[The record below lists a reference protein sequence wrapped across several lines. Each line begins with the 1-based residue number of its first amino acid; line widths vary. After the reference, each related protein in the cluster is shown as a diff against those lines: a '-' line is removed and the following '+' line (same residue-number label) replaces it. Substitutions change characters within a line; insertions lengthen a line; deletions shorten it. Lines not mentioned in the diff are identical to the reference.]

1 MLNKYEKSIEW
12 LFKQFPSFQNL
23 GAEAYKP
30 GLSNVISLLKS
41 FDNPQDKLQFIH
53 IAGTNGKGSTAS
65 FTASILRELGE
76 KVGLFTSPHIF
87 DFRERIRVNGKKIEE
102 EEVISFCTKIK
113 ALKLDFEPS
122 FFEITFVLSLVHFQ
136 AKNCSICVIET
147 GLGGRLDATNCILPK
162 ISVITNI
169 GMDHMKFLGNTLKEI
184 ALEKAG
190 IIKENTTVVIG
201 KTQNEIKELFTDIA
215 KEKKA
220 KIFFADENKNN
231 TIELYPAYQIEN
243 LQTALKTLELL
254 SYSIS
259 QKIIQK
265 SICNLQKNTGLF
277 ARMTHINRN
286 PTIILD
292 VSHNEDGI
300 KATLNALIINPKG
313 KLVVLLG
320 SSNDKDINLHLNLFP
335 ENTTIYLCT
344 FNNERSRKFEEY
356 QNLKTQNSKIKEVF
370 TNINLALTKLKKLL
384 SKEDTLL
391 VIGSFFLIADYQ
403 ADDNPS

>member
-1 MLNKYEKSIEW
+1 
-12 LFKQFPSFQNL
+12 
-23 GAEAYKP
+23 
-30 GLSNVISLLKS
+30 
-41 FDNPQDKLQFIH
+41 
-53 IAGTNGKGSTAS
+53 
-65 FTASILRELGE
+65 
-76 KVGLFTSPHIF
+76 
-87 DFRERIRVNGKKIEE
+87 
-102 EEVISFCTKIK
+102 
-113 ALKLDFEPS
+113 
-122 FFEITFVLSLVHFQ
+122 
-136 AKNCSICVIET
+136 
-147 GLGGRLDATNCILPK
+147 
-162 ISVITNI
+162 
-169 GMDHMKFLGNTLKEI
+169 MDHMKFLGNTLKEI
-184 ALEKAG
+184 ALENAG

-201 KTQNEIKELFTDIA
+201 NTQHELKEIFTDIA

-231 TIELYPAYQIEN
+231 PIELYPSYQIEN

-259 QKIIQK
+259 QEIIQK

-286 PTIILD
+286 PSIILD

-335 ENTTIYLCT
+335 ENTTISLCV
-344 FNNERSRKFEEY
+344 FSNERSRKFEEY
-356 QNLKTQNSKIKEVF
+356 QILKNQNPKIKEVF
-370 TNINLALTKLKKLL
+370 EDVNLAIRKLKERL

-391 VIGSFFLIADYQ
+391 VIGSFFLIADFK
-403 ADDNPS
+403 ADNNPS

>member
-1 MLNKYEKSIEW
+1 
-12 LFKQFPSFQNL
+12 
-23 GAEAYKP
+23 
-30 GLSNVISLLKS
+30 
-41 FDNPQDKLQFIH
+41 
-53 IAGTNGKGSTAS
+53 
-65 FTASILRELGE
+65 
-76 KVGLFTSPHIF
+76 
-87 DFRERIRVNGKKIEE
+87 
-102 EEVISFCTKIK
+102 
-113 ALKLDFEPS
+113 
-122 FFEITFVLSLVHFQ
+122 VLSLVHFQ

-162 ISVITNI
+162 ISIITNI

-220 KIFFADENKNN
+220 KIFFADESKKK
-231 TIELYPAYQIEN
+231 TIELYPSYQIEN
-243 LQTALKTLELL
+243 LQTALITLELL

-265 SICNLQKNTGLF
+265 SIDKLQVNTGLF

-344 FNNERSRKFEEY
+344 FNNERSRNFEEY
-356 QNLKTQNSKIKEVF
+356 QILKTQNPKIKEVF
-370 TNINLALTKLKKLL
+370 EDINLAITKLKKLL

-403 ADDNPS
+403 ADNNPS

>member
-1 MLNKYEKSIEW
+1 LLNKYEKSIEW

-30 GLSNVISLLKS
+30 GLSNVIALLNS

-65 FTASILRELGE
+65 FTASILTELKE

-87 DFRERIRVNGKKIEE
+87 DFRERIRVNGKKITKA
-102 EEVISFCTKIK
+102 EVISFCTKIK

-162 ISVITNI
+162 ISIITNI
-169 GMDHMKFLGNTLKEI
+169 GLDHMKFLGDTIKEI

-190 IIKENTTVVIG
+190 IIKENRPLVIG
-201 KTQNEIKELFTDIA
+201 KTQHELKEIFTDIA

-220 KIFFADENKNN
+220 KIFYADESKTK
-231 TIELYPAYQIEN
+231 TIELYPSYQIEN

-259 QKIIQK
+259 QEIIQK
-265 SICNLQKNTGLF
+265 SIYNLQKNTGLF

-286 PTIILD
+286 PDIILD

-300 KATLNALIINPKG
+300 KATLKALIINPKG
-313 KLVVLLG
+313 KLLVLLG
-320 SSNDKDINLHLNLFP
+320 CSNDKDINLHLNLFP
-335 ENTTIYLCT
+335 DKANIYLCA

-356 QNLKTQNSKIKEVF
+356 QILKTQNPKIKEVF
-370 TNINLALTKLKKLL
+370 ADINLAIIKLKKLL

-391 VIGSFFLIADYQ
+391 VIGSFFLIADYE
-403 ADDNPS
+403 ADNNPS

>member
-1 MLNKYEKSIEW
+1 LLNKYEKSIEW

-65 FTASILRELGE
+65 FTASILTELE
-76 KVGLFTSPHIF
+76 VKVGLFTSPHIF

-102 EEVISFCTKIK
+102 EEVISFCSKIK

-162 ISVITNI
+162 ISIITNI

-190 IIKENTTVVIG
+190 IIKENTTVIIG
-201 KTQNEIKELFTDIA
+201 KTQHELKVIFTDIA
-215 KEKKA
+215 KAKKA
-220 KIFFADENKNN
+220 KIFFADENKKN

-254 SYSIS
+254 SYSIT

-344 FNNERSRKFEEY
+344 FNNERSRNFEEY
-356 QNLKTQNSKIKEVF
+356 QILKTQNPKIKEVF
-370 TNINLALTKLKKLL
+370 EDINLAITKLKKLL

-403 ADDNPS
+403 ADNNPS

>member
-65 FTASILRELGE
+65 FTASILTELKE

-87 DFRERIRVNGKKIEE
+87 DFRERIRVNGKKITEA
-102 EEVISFCTKIK
+102 EVISFCTKIK
-113 ALKLDFEPS
+113 TLKLDFEPS

-162 ISVITNI
+162 ISIITNI

-231 TIELYPAYQIEN
+231 PIELYPSYQIEN
-243 LQTALKTLELL
+243 LQTSLKTLELL

-265 SICNLQKNTGLF
+265 SIDKLQENTGLF
-277 ARMTHINRN
+277 ARMTNINRN
-286 PTIILD
+286 PDIILD

-313 KLVVLLG
+313 KLLVLLG
-320 SSNDKDINLHLNLFP
+320 CSNDKDINLHLNLFP
-335 ENTTIYLCT
+335 ENTAIYLCA

-356 QNLKTQNSKIKEVF
+356 QILKIQNPKIKEVF
-370 TNINLALTKLKKLL
+370 ADINLAITKLKKLL

-391 VIGSFFLIADYQ
+391 VIGSFFLIADYE

>member
-65 FTASILRELGE
+65 FTASILKELKE

-87 DFRERIRVNGKKIEE
+87 DFRERIRVNGKKITEA
-102 EEVISFCTKIK
+102 EVISFCTKIK

-169 GMDHMKFLGNTLKEI
+169 GMDHMKFLGNTIKEI

-190 IIKENTTVVIG
+190 IIKENTMVVIG
-201 KTQNEIKELFTDIA
+201 KTQNEIKELFTNIA

-220 KIFFADENKNN
+220 KIFFADES
-231 TIELYPAYQIEN
+231 TSRTPELYPSYQIEN

-265 SICNLQKNTGLF
+265 SIYNLKKNTGLF

-300 KATLNALIINPKG
+300 KATLNALILNPKG
-313 KLVVLLG
+313 KLLVLLG

-335 ENTTIYLCT
+335 DKANIYLCT
-344 FNNERSRKFEEY
+344 FSNERSRNFEEY
-356 QNLKTQNSKIKEVF
+356 QNLKTQNPKIKEVF
-370 TNINLALTKLKKLL
+370 EDINLAIRKLKETLY
-384 SKEDTLL
+384 KEDTLL
-391 VIGSFFLIADYQ
+391 VIGSFFLIADFKD
-403 ADDNPS
+403 DDNPS

>member
-65 FTASILRELGE
+65 FTASILTELKE

-87 DFRERIRVNGKKIEE
+87 DFRERIRVNGKKITEA
-102 EEVISFCTKIK
+102 EVISFCTKIK

-122 FFEITFVLSLVHFQ
+122 FFEITFVLSLVHFK

-162 ISVITNI
+162 ISIITNI

-201 KTQNEIKELFTDIA
+201 KTQHELKEIFTDIA

-220 KIFFADENKNN
+220 KIFFADENKKN

-254 SYSIS
+254 SYSIT

-265 SICNLQKNTGLF
+265 SICNLQKNTGHF

-344 FNNERSRKFEEY
+344 FNNERSRNFEEY
-356 QNLKTQNSKIKEVF
+356 QILKTQNPKIKEVF
-370 TNINLALTKLKKLL
+370 EDINLAITKLKKLL

-403 ADDNPS
+403 ADNNPS

>member
-30 GLSNVISLLKS
+30 GLSNVISLLNS

-65 FTASILRELGE
+65 YTASILTELGE

-102 EEVISFCTKIK
+102 EEVISFCSKIK

-162 ISVITNI
+162 ISIITNI

-184 ALEKAG
+184 AIEKAG

-201 KTQNEIKELFTDIA
+201 KTQNEIKKLFTDIA

-220 KIFFADENKNN
+220 KIFFADENKKN

-259 QKIIQK
+259 QEIIQK
-265 SICNLQKNTGLF
+265 SICNLQKNTGHF

-344 FNNERSRKFEEY
+344 FNNERSRNFEEY
-356 QNLKTQNSKIKEVF
+356 QILKTQNPKIKEVF
-370 TNINLALTKLKKLL
+370 EDINLAITKLKKLL

-403 ADDNPS
+403 ADNNPS

>member
-1 MLNKYEKSIEW
+1 LLNKYEKSIEW

-30 GLSNVISLLKS
+30 GLSNVIALLKS

-65 FTASILRELGE
+65 FTASILTELKE

-87 DFRERIRVNGKKIEE
+87 DFRERIRVNGKKITEA
-102 EEVISFCTKIK
+102 EVISFCTKIK

-162 ISVITNI
+162 ISIITNI

-190 IIKENTTVVIG
+190 IIKEDTMVVIG

-215 KEKKA
+215 KEKNSQ
-220 KIFFADENKNN
+220 ITFADES
-231 TIELYPAYQIEN
+231 TSRTLELYPSYQIEN
-243 LQTALKTLELL
+243 LQTSLKTLELL

-259 QKIIQK
+259 QEIIQK
-265 SICNLQKNTGLF
+265 SIDNLLKNTGLF
-277 ARMTHINRN
+277 ARMTLINRN

-300 KATLNALIINPKG
+300 KATLKALNMNPKG
-313 KLVVLLG
+313 KLIVLLG
-320 SSNDKDINLHLNLFP
+320 SSNDKDINLHMNLFP
-335 ENTTIYLCT
+335 DKAIIYLCT
-344 FNNERSRKFEEY
+344 FNNERSRKFKEY
-356 QNLKTQNSKIKEVF
+356 QNLKAQNPKIKEVF
-370 TNINLALTKLKKLL
+370 EDVNLAIRKLNERL

-391 VIGSFFLIADYQ
+391 VIGSFFLIADFK
-403 ADDNPS
+403 ADSKPS

>member
-65 FTASILRELGE
+65 FTASILTELKE

-87 DFRERIRVNGKKIEE
+87 DFRERIRVNGKKITEA
-102 EEVISFCTKIK
+102 EVISFCTKIK
-113 ALKLDFEPS
+113 TLKLDFEPS

-162 ISVITNI
+162 ISIITNI

-184 ALEKAG
+184 AIEKAG

-254 SYSIS
+254 SYSIT

-265 SICNLQKNTGLF
+265 SIGNLQKNTGLF

-356 QNLKTQNSKIKEVF
+356 QILKTQNPKIKEVF
-370 TNINLALTKLKKLL
+370 ADINLAITKLKKLL

-391 VIGSFFLIADYQ
+391 VIGSFFLIADYE

>member
-65 FTASILRELGE
+65 YTASILTELGE

-87 DFRERIRVNGKKIEE
+87 DFRERIRVNGKKITEA
-102 EEVISFCTKIK
+102 EVISFCTKIK
-113 ALKLDFEPS
+113 TLKLDFEPS

-162 ISVITNI
+162 ISIITNI

-243 LQTALKTLELL
+243 LQTSLKTLELL

-259 QKIIQK
+259 QEIIQK
-265 SICNLQKNTGLF
+265 SIENLLKNTGLF

-320 SSNDKDINLHLNLFP
+320 CSNDKDVNLHLNLFP
-335 ENTTIYLCT
+335 ENTTISLCT
-344 FNNERSRKFEEY
+344 FSNERSRKFEEY
-356 QNLKTQNSKIKEVF
+356 QVFKSQNPKIKEVF
-370 TNINLALTKLKKLL
+370 EDVNLAIRKLKETL

-391 VIGSFFLIADYQ
+391 VIGSFFLIADFQ
-403 ADDNPS
+403 PDLKPS

>member
-65 FTASILRELGE
+65 YTASILTELKE

-102 EEVISFCTKIK
+102 EEVISFCRQIK

-122 FFEITFVLSLVHFQ
+122 FFEITFVLALVHFH

-162 ISVITNI
+162 ISIITNI
-169 GMDHMKFLGNTLKEI
+169 GMDHMKFLGNTIKEI

-201 KTQNEIKELFTDIA
+201 KTQNEIKELFTDLA

-220 KIFFADENKNN
+220 KIFFADES
-231 TIELYPAYQIEN
+231 TSRTPELYPSYQIEN
-243 LQTALKTLELL
+243 LHTALKTLELL

-265 SICNLQKNTGLF
+265 SIDKLNENTGLF
-277 ARMTHINRN
+277 ARMTHINRK
-286 PTIILD
+286 PDIILD

-313 KLVVLLG
+313 KLLVLLG

-335 ENTTIYLCT
+335 DKANIYLCT
-344 FNNERSRKFEEY
+344 FNNERSRKLEEY
-356 QNLKTQNSKIKEVF
+356 QILKIQNPKIKEVF
-370 TNINLALTKLKKLL
+370 EDVNLAIRKLKERL
-384 SKEDTLL
+384 SNEDTLL
-391 VIGSFFLIADYQ
+391 VIGSFFLIADYE
-403 ADDNPS
+403 ADNNPS

>member
-30 GLSNVISLLKS
+30 GLSNVISLLNS

-65 FTASILRELGE
+65 FTASILTELGE

-87 DFRERIRVNGKKIEE
+87 DFRERIRVNGEKITEA
-102 EEVISFCTKIK
+102 EVISFCTKIK

-122 FFEITFVLSLVHFQ
+122 FFEITFVLALVHFH

-162 ISVITNI
+162 ISIITNI

-215 KEKKA
+215 KEKNSQ
-220 KIFFADENKNN
+220 ITFADES
-231 TIELYPAYQIEN
+231 TSRTLELYPSYQIEN

-254 SYSIS
+254 SYSIT

-344 FNNERSRKFEEY
+344 FNNERSRNFEEY
-356 QNLKTQNSKIKEVF
+356 QILKTQNPKIKEVF
-370 TNINLALTKLKKLL
+370 ADINLAITKLKKLL

>member
-65 FTASILRELGE
+65 FTASILTELGV

-102 EEVISFCTKIK
+102 EEVISFCSKIK

-162 ISVITNI
+162 ISIITNI

-201 KTQNEIKELFTDIA
+201 KTQHELKEIFTDIA

-220 KIFFADENKNN
+220 KIFFADENKKN

-259 QKIIQK
+259 QEIIQK
-265 SICNLQKNTGLF
+265 SICNLQKNTGHF

-344 FNNERSRKFEEY
+344 FTNERSRKFEEY
-356 QNLKTQNSKIKEVF
+356 QNLKNQNPKIKEVF
-370 TNINLALTKLKKLL
+370 EDVNLAIRKIKETL

-391 VIGSFFLIADYQ
+391 VIGSFFLIADYE
-403 ADDNPS
+403 ADNNPS

>member
-30 GLSNVISLLKS
+30 GLSNVISLLNS

-65 FTASILRELGE
+65 YTASILTELGE

-102 EEVISFCTKIK
+102 EEVISFCSKIK

-162 ISVITNI
+162 ISIITNI

-184 ALEKAG
+184 AIEKAG

-201 KTQNEIKELFTDIA
+201 KTQNEIKKLFTDIA
-215 KEKKA
+215 KEKKG
-220 KIFFADENKNN
+220 KIFFADENKKN

-259 QKIIQK
+259 QEIIQK
-265 SICNLQKNTGLF
+265 SICNLQKNTGHF

-344 FNNERSRKFEEY
+344 FNNERSRNFEEY
-356 QNLKTQNSKIKEVF
+356 QILKTQNPKIKEVF
-370 TNINLALTKLKKLL
+370 EDINLAITKLKKLL

-403 ADDNPS
+403 ADNNPS

>member
-1 MLNKYEKSIEW
+1 LLNKYEKSIEW

-30 GLSNVISLLKS
+30 GLSNVIALLNS
-41 FDNPQDKLQFIH
+41 FENPQDKLQFIH

-65 FTASILRELGE
+65 FTASILTELKE

-87 DFRERIRVNGKKIEE
+87 DFRERIRVNGKKITEA
-102 EEVISFCTKIK
+102 EVISFCTKIK

-162 ISVITNI
+162 ISIITNI

-220 KIFFADENKNN
+220 KIFFADESKKK
-231 TIELYPAYQIEN
+231 TIELYPSYQIEN
-243 LQTALKTLELL
+243 LQTALITLELL

-265 SICNLQKNTGLF
+265 SIDKLQVNTGLF

-300 KATLNALIINPKG
+300 KATLNALILNPKG

-320 SSNDKDINLHLNLFP
+320 CSNDKDINLHINLFQ

-356 QNLKTQNSKIKEVF
+356 QILKTQNPKIKEVF
-370 TNINLALTKLKKLL
+370 TDINIALTKLKKLL

-391 VIGSFFLIADYQ
+391 VIGSFFLIADYE
-403 ADDNPS
+403 ADNNPS

>member
-1 MLNKYEKSIEW
+1 LLNKYEKSIEW

-30 GLSNVISLLKS
+30 GLSNVIALLNS
-41 FDNPQDKLQFIH
+41 FENPQDKLQFIH

-65 FTASILRELGE
+65 FTASILTELKE

-87 DFRERIRVNGKKIEE
+87 DFRERIRVNGKKITEA
-102 EEVISFCTKIK
+102 EVISFCTKIK

-147 GLGGRLDATNCILPK
+147 GMGGRLDATNCILPK

-184 ALEKAG
+184 AIEKAG
-190 IIKENTTVVIG
+190 IIKENRPLVIG

-231 TIELYPAYQIEN
+231 TIELYPSYQIEN

-259 QKIIQK
+259 QEIIQK
-265 SICNLQKNTGLF
+265 SIYKLQKNTGLF

-300 KATLNALIINPKG
+300 KATLKALIINPKG

-320 SSNDKDINLHLNLFP
+320 CSNDKDINLHLNLFP
-335 ENTTIYLCT
+335 DKANIYLCA
-344 FNNERSRKFEEY
+344 FNNERSRKIEEY

-370 TNINLALTKLKKLL
+370 ADINLAITKLKKLL

-391 VIGSFFLIADYQ
+391 VIGSFFLIADFK
-403 ADDNPS
+403 ADNNPS

>member
-23 GAEAYKP
+23 GAVAYKP

-65 FTASILRELGE
+65 YTASILTELGE

-102 EEVISFCTKIK
+102 EEVISFCSKIK

-162 ISVITNI
+162 ISIITNI

-215 KEKKA
+215 KEKNSQ
-220 KIFFADENKNN
+220 ITFADES
-231 TIELYPAYQIEN
+231 TSRTLELYPSYQIEN

-265 SICNLQKNTGLF
+265 SIDKLNENTGLF

-344 FNNERSRKFEEY
+344 FNNERSRNFEEY
-356 QNLKTQNSKIKEVF
+356 QILKTQNPKIKEVF
-370 TNINLALTKLKKLL
+370 EDVNLAIRKIKETL

>member
-30 GLSNVISLLKS
+30 GLSNVIALLNS
-41 FDNPQDKLQFIH
+41 FENPQDKLQFIH

-65 FTASILRELGE
+65 FTASILTELKE

-87 DFRERIRVNGKKIEE
+87 DFRERIRVNGKKITEA
-102 EEVISFCTKIK
+102 EVISFCTKIK

-162 ISVITNI
+162 ISIITNI

-220 KIFFADENKNN
+220 KIFFADESKKK
-231 TIELYPAYQIEN
+231 TIELYPSYQIEN
-243 LQTALKTLELL
+243 LQTALITLELL

-265 SICNLQKNTGLF
+265 SIDKLQVNTGLF

-300 KATLNALIINPKG
+300 KATLNALILNPKG

-320 SSNDKDINLHLNLFP
+320 CSNDKDINLHINLFQ
-335 ENTTIYLCT
+335 ENTTIYLCA

-356 QNLKTQNSKIKEVF
+356 QILKTQNPKIKEVF
-370 TNINLALTKLKKLL
+370 ADINLAIIKLKKLL
-384 SKEDTLL
+384 SREDTLL
-391 VIGSFFLIADYQ
+391 IIGSFFLIADYE
-403 ADDNPS
+403 ADNNPS

>member
-65 FTASILRELGE
+65 FTASILTELE
-76 KVGLFTSPHIF
+76 VKVGLFTSPHIF

-102 EEVISFCTKIK
+102 EEVISFCSKIK

-162 ISVITNI
+162 ISIITNI

-190 IIKENTTVVIG
+190 IIKENTTVIIG
-201 KTQNEIKELFTDIA
+201 KTQHELKVIFTDIA
-215 KEKKA
+215 KAKKA
-220 KIFFADENKNN
+220 KIFFADENKKN

-254 SYSIS
+254 SYSIT

-344 FNNERSRKFEEY
+344 FNNERSRNFEEY
-356 QNLKTQNSKIKEVF
+356 QILKTQNPKIKEVF
-370 TNINLALTKLKKLL
+370 EDINLAITKLKKLL

-403 ADDNPS
+403 ADNNPS

>member
-1 MLNKYEKSIEW
+1 LLNKYEKSIEW

-30 GLSNVISLLKS
+30 GLSNVIALLNS
-41 FDNPQDKLQFIH
+41 FENPQDKLQFIH

-65 FTASILRELGE
+65 FTASILTELKE

-87 DFRERIRVNGKKIEE
+87 DFRERIRVNGKKITEA
-102 EEVISFCTKIK
+102 EVISFCTKIK

-162 ISVITNI
+162 ISIITNI

-220 KIFFADENKNN
+220 KIFFADESKKK
-231 TIELYPAYQIEN
+231 TIELYPSYQIEN
-243 LQTALKTLELL
+243 LQTALITLELL

-265 SICNLQKNTGLF
+265 SIDKLQVNTGLF

-300 KATLNALIINPKG
+300 KATLNALILNPKG

-320 SSNDKDINLHLNLFP
+320 CSNDKDINLHINLFQ
-335 ENTTIYLCT
+335 ENTTIYLCA

-356 QNLKTQNSKIKEVF
+356 QILKTQNPKIKEVF
-370 TNINLALTKLKKLL
+370 ADINLAIIKLKKLL
-384 SKEDTLL
+384 SREDTLL
-391 VIGSFFLIADYQ
+391 IIGSFFLIADYE
-403 ADDNPS
+403 ADNNPS

>member
-30 GLSNVISLLKS
+30 GLSNVISLLNS

-65 FTASILRELGE
+65 FTASILTELGV

-102 EEVISFCTKIK
+102 EEVISFCSKIK

-122 FFEITFVLSLVHFQ
+122 FFEITFVLSLVHFK

-162 ISVITNI
+162 ISIITNI

-201 KTQNEIKELFTDIA
+201 KTQHELKELFTDIA

-220 KIFFADENKNN
+220 KIFFADESKKK
-231 TIELYPAYQIEN
+231 TIELYPSYQIEN

-259 QKIIQK
+259 QEIIQK
-265 SICNLQKNTGLF
+265 SICNLQKNTGHF

-344 FNNERSRKFEEY
+344 FNNERSRNFEEY
-356 QNLKTQNSKIKEVF
+356 QILKTQNPKIKEVF
-370 TNINLALTKLKKLL
+370 EDINLAITKLKKLL

-403 ADDNPS
+403 ADNNPS

>member
-65 FTASILRELGE
+65 FTASILTELGV

-102 EEVISFCTKIK
+102 EEVISFCSKIK

-162 ISVITNI
+162 ISIITNI
-169 GMDHMKFLGNTLKEI
+169 GMDHMKFLGNTIKEI

-201 KTQNEIKELFTDIA
+201 KTQHELKEIFTDIA

-220 KIFFADENKNN
+220 KIFFADENKKN

-259 QKIIQK
+259 QEIIQK
-265 SICNLQKNTGLF
+265 SICNLQKNTGHF

-344 FNNERSRKFEEY
+344 FNNERSRNFEEY
-356 QNLKTQNSKIKEVF
+356 QILKTQNPKIKEVF
-370 TNINLALTKLKKLL
+370 EDINLAITKLKKLL

-403 ADDNPS
+403 ADNNPS

>member
-30 GLSNVISLLKS
+30 GLSNVISLLNS

-65 FTASILRELGE
+65 YTASILTELGE

-87 DFRERIRVNGKKIEE
+87 DFRERIRVNGKKITEA
-102 EEVISFCTKIK
+102 EVISFCTKIK

-201 KTQNEIKELFTDIA
+201 KTQHELKEIFTDIA

-259 QKIIQK
+259 KEIIQK
-265 SICNLQKNTGLF
+265 SSDNLLKNTGLF

-286 PTIILD
+286 PDIILD

-313 KLVVLLG
+313 KLLVLLG
-320 SSNDKDINLHLNLFP
+320 CSNDKDINLHLNLFP
-335 ENTTIYLCT
+335 ENTAIYLCT

-356 QNLKTQNSKIKEVF
+356 QILKIQNPKIKEVF
-370 TNINLALTKLKKLL
+370 EDVNLAIRKLKERL

-391 VIGSFFLIADYQ
+391 VIGSFFLIADFK
-403 ADDNPS
+403 ADNNPS

>member
-1 MLNKYEKSIEW
+1 MLNKYEKTIEW

-30 GLSNVISLLKS
+30 GLSNVIALLKS

-65 FTASILRELGE
+65 YTASILTELGV

-87 DFRERIRVNGKKIEE
+87 DFRERIRVNGKKITEA
-102 EEVISFCTKIK
+102 EVISFCTKIK

-136 AKNCSICVIET
+136 TNNCSICVIET

-162 ISVITNI
+162 ISIITNI

-184 ALEKAG
+184 AIEKAG
-190 IIKENTTVVIG
+190 IIKKNRPVVIG
-201 KTQNEIKELFTDIA
+201 KTQNEIKEIFV
-215 KEKKA
+215 EKAIEKNSQ
-220 KIFFADENKNN
+220 ITFADETNFSK
-231 TIELYPAYQIEN
+231 IVLFPSYQKEN
-243 LQTALKTLELL
+243 LRTALKTLELL

-265 SICNLQKNTGLF
+265 SIDNLQKNTGLF
-277 ARMTHINRN
+277 ARMTSINSN

-300 KATLNALIINPKG
+300 KATLKELNLNPIG
-313 KLVVLLG
+313 KLSVLIG

-335 ENTTIYLCT
+335 NKANIYLCA
-344 FNNERSRKFEEY
+344 FNNERSRKLEEY
-356 QNLKTQNSKIKEVF
+356 KMLKSQNPKIKEVF
-370 TNINLALTKLKKLL
+370 EDVNLAIRKLKGRL

-391 VIGSFFLIADYQ
+391 VIGSFFLVADYL
-403 ADDNPS
+403 PEGTSS

>member
-1 MLNKYEKSIEW
+1 
-12 LFKQFPSFQNL
+12 
-23 GAEAYKP
+23 
-30 GLSNVISLLKS
+30 
-41 FDNPQDKLQFIH
+41 
-53 IAGTNGKGSTAS
+53 
-65 FTASILRELGE
+65 
-76 KVGLFTSPHIF
+76 
-87 DFRERIRVNGKKIEE
+87 
-102 EEVISFCTKIK
+102 
-113 ALKLDFEPS
+113 
-122 FFEITFVLSLVHFQ
+122 
-136 AKNCSICVIET
+136 
-147 GLGGRLDATNCILPK
+147 
-162 ISVITNI
+162 
-169 GMDHMKFLGNTLKEI
+169 MDHMKFLGNTLKEI

-220 KIFFADENKNN
+220 KIFFADES
-231 TIELYPAYQIEN
+231 TIRTPELYPSYQIEN

-265 SICNLQKNTGLF
+265 SIDKLQENTGLF

-344 FNNERSRKFEEY
+344 FNNERSRNFEEY
-356 QNLKTQNSKIKEVF
+356 QILKTQNPKIKEVF
-370 TNINLALTKLKKLL
+370 ADINLAITKLKKLL

>member
-1 MLNKYEKSIEW
+1 MLNKYEKSIDW

-65 FTASILRELGE
+65 FTASILVELGE
-76 KVGLFTSPHIF
+76 NVGLFTSPHIF
-87 DFRERIRVNGKKIEE
+87 DFRERIRVNGKKIAE
-102 EEVISFCTKIK
+102 EEVISFCSKIQS
-113 ALKLDFEPS
+113 LNLDFEPS
-122 FFEITFVLSLVHFQ
+122 FFEITFVLSLVHFR

-147 GLGGRLDATNCILPK
+147 GMGGRLDATNCILPK

-190 IIKENTTVVIG
+190 IIKENRPLVIG
-201 KTQNEIKELFTDIA
+201 KTQNELKELFIEIA

-220 KIFFADENKNN
+220 QITFADES
-231 TIELYPAYQIEN
+231 TSRTPELYPSYQIEN

-259 QKIIQK
+259 QKVLQN
-265 SICNLQKNTGLF
+265 SIDKLQENTGLF
-277 ARMTHINRN
+277 ARMTPINKN
-286 PTIILD
+286 PDIILD

-300 KATLNALIINPKG
+300 NATLKALNLNPKG
-313 KLVVLLG
+313 KLIVLLG
-320 SSNDKDINLHLNLFP
+320 SSNDKDINLHMNLFP
-335 ENTTIYLCT
+335 DKATIYLCT
-344 FNNERSRKFEEY
+344 FSNERSRKFEEY
-356 QNLKTQNSKIKEVF
+356 QVFKSQNPKIKEVF
-370 TNINLALTKLKKLL
+370 EDVNLAIRKLKETL

-391 VIGSFFLIADYQ
+391 VIGSFFLIADFQ
-403 ADDNPS
+403 PDLKPS

>member
-1 MLNKYEKSIEW
+1 MLNKYEKTIEW

-30 GLSNVISLLKS
+30 GLSNVISLLNS

-65 FTASILRELGE
+65 YTASILTELGE

-102 EEVISFCTKIK
+102 EEVISFCSKIK

-220 KIFFADENKNN
+220 KIFFADES
-231 TIELYPAYQIEN
+231 TIRTPELYPSYQIEN

-254 SYSIS
+254 SYSIT

-265 SICNLQKNTGLF
+265 SIDKLNENTVLF

-300 KATLNALIINPKG
+300 KATLNALILNPKG
-313 KLVVLLG
+313 KLLVLLG
-320 SSNDKDINLHLNLFP
+320 CSNDKDINLHLNLFP
-335 ENTTIYLCT
+335 DKANISLCA
-344 FNNERSRKFEEY
+344 FSNERSRKFEEY
-356 QNLKTQNSKIKEVF
+356 QILKNQNPKIKEVF
-370 TNINLALTKLKKLL
+370 EDVNLAIRKIKETL

-391 VIGSFFLIADYQ
+391 VIGSFFLIADYL
-403 ADDNPS
+403 PEGTSS

>member
-1 MLNKYEKSIEW
+1 LLNKYEKSIEW

-30 GLSNVISLLKS
+30 GLSNVIALLNS

-65 FTASILRELGE
+65 FTASILKELKE

-87 DFRERIRVNGKKIEE
+87 DFRERIRVNGKKITEA
-102 EEVISFCTKIK
+102 EVISFCTKIK

-169 GMDHMKFLGNTLKEI
+169 GMDHMKFLGNTIKEI

-201 KTQNEIKELFTDIA
+201 KTQNEIKELFTAIA

-220 KIFFADENKNN
+220 KIFFADESKTK
-231 TIELYPAYQIEN
+231 TIELYPSYQIEN
-243 LQTALKTLELL
+243 LQTALITLEQL

-265 SICNLQKNTGLF
+265 SSDKLQENTGLF

-286 PTIILD
+286 PDIILD

-300 KATLNALIINPKG
+300 KATLKALILNPKG
-313 KLVVLLG
+313 KLIVLLG

-335 ENTTIYLCT
+335 DKANIYLCA

-370 TNINLALTKLKKLL
+370 ADINLAVTKLKKLL

-391 VIGSFFLIADYQ
+391 VIGSFFLIADFK
-403 ADDNPS
+403 ADNNPS

>member
-30 GLSNVISLLKS
+30 GLSNVISLLNS

-65 FTASILRELGE
+65 FTASILTELKE

-87 DFRERIRVNGKKIEE
+87 DFRERIRVNGKKITEA
-102 EEVISFCTKIK
+102 EVISFCTKIK
-113 ALKLDFEPS
+113 TLKLDFEPS

-265 SICNLQKNTGLF
+265 SIDNLQKNTGLF

-344 FNNERSRKFEEY
+344 FNNERSRNFEEY
-356 QNLKTQNSKIKEVF
+356 QILKTQNPKIKEVF
-370 TNINLALTKLKKLL
+370 ADINLAITKLKKLL

-391 VIGSFFLIADYQ
+391 VIGSFFLIADYE
-403 ADDNPS
+403 ADNNPS

>member
-1 MLNKYEKSIEW
+1 LLNKYEKSIEW

-65 FTASILRELGE
+65 FTASILTELGV

-102 EEVISFCTKIK
+102 EEVISFCSKIK

-184 ALEKAG
+184 AIEKAG
-190 IIKENTTVVIG
+190 IIKEKTTVVIG

-220 KIFFADENKNN
+220 KIFFSDENKNN
-231 TIELYPAYQIEN
+231 TIELYPSYQIEN

-254 SYSIS
+254 SYSIT

-335 ENTTIYLCT
+335 ENTTISLCAFT
-344 FNNERSRKFEEY
+344 NERSRNFEEY
-356 QNLKTQNSKIKEVF
+356 QILKNQNPKIKEVF
-370 TNINLALTKLKKLL
+370 ADVNLAIRKIKETL

-391 VIGSFFLIADYQ
+391 VIGSFFLIADYE
-403 ADDNPS
+403 ADNNPS

>member
-1 MLNKYEKSIEW
+1 LLNKYEKSIEW

-30 GLSNVISLLKS
+30 GLSNVIALLNS
-41 FDNPQDKLQFIH
+41 FENPQDKLQFIH

-65 FTASILRELGE
+65 FTASILKELGE

-87 DFRERIRVNGKKIEE
+87 DFRERIRVNGKKITEA
-102 EEVISFCTKIK
+102 EVISFCTKIK

-162 ISVITNI
+162 ISIITNI

-201 KTQNEIKELFTDIA
+201 KTQHELKEIFTDIA

-220 KIFFADENKNN
+220 KIFFADENKKN

-259 QKIIQK
+259 QEIIQK
-265 SICNLQKNTGLF
+265 SICNLQKNTGHF

-344 FNNERSRKFEEY
+344 FNNERSRNFEEY
-356 QNLKTQNSKIKEVF
+356 QILKTQNPKIKEVF
-370 TNINLALTKLKKLL
+370 EDINLAITKLKKLL

-403 ADDNPS
+403 ADNNPS

>member
-1 MLNKYEKSIEW
+1 MLNKYEKTIEW

-30 GLSNVISLLKS
+30 GLSNVISLLNS

-65 FTASILRELGE
+65 FTASILTELKE

-87 DFRERIRVNGKKIEE
+87 DFRERIRVNGKKIAE

-113 ALKLDFEPS
+113 TLKLDFEPS

-220 KIFFADENKNN
+220 KIFFADES
-231 TIELYPAYQIEN
+231 TIRTPELYPSYQIEN

-265 SICNLQKNTGLF
+265 SIDKLNENTVLF

-300 KATLNALIINPKG
+300 KATLNALILNPKG
-313 KLVVLLG
+313 KLLVLLG
-320 SSNDKDINLHLNLFP
+320 CSNDKDINLHLNLFP
-335 ENTTIYLCT
+335 DKANISLCA
-344 FNNERSRKFEEY
+344 FSNERSRKFEEY
-356 QNLKTQNSKIKEVF
+356 QILKNQNPKIKEVF
-370 TNINLALTKLKKLL
+370 EDVNLAIRKIKETL

-391 VIGSFFLIADYQ
+391 VIGSFFLIADYL
-403 ADDNPS
+403 PEGTSS

>member
-1 MLNKYEKSIEW
+1 
-12 LFKQFPSFQNL
+12 
-23 GAEAYKP
+23 
-30 GLSNVISLLKS
+30 
-41 FDNPQDKLQFIH
+41 
-53 IAGTNGKGSTAS
+53 
-65 FTASILRELGE
+65 
-76 KVGLFTSPHIF
+76 
-87 DFRERIRVNGKKIEE
+87 
-102 EEVISFCTKIK
+102 
-113 ALKLDFEPS
+113 
-122 FFEITFVLSLVHFQ
+122 VLSLVHFQ

-162 ISVITNI
+162 ISIITNI

-201 KTQNEIKELFTDIA
+201 KTQHELKEIFTDIA

-220 KIFFADENKNN
+220 KIFFADENKKN

-259 QKIIQK
+259 QEIIQK
-265 SICNLQKNTGLF
+265 SICNLQKNTGHF

-335 ENTTIYLCT
+335 ENTTISLCAFT
-344 FNNERSRKFEEY
+344 NERSRNFEEY
-356 QNLKTQNSKIKEVF
+356 QILKNQNPKIKEVF
-370 TNINLALTKLKKLL
+370 ADVNLAIRKIKETL

-403 ADDNPS
+403 ADNNPS